1 MGYTATNATEKKIN
15 DMHERMMTRE
25 DFANFSTGI
34 SEDLHTKASTLGK
47 TIKQGMSNIL
57 VRHTI
62 AIIICAAI
70 VLWIIILGS
79 VAMFNLHQQID
90 SMRSSINEFSVTLNA
105 TVSSYEVQLEAKNAE
120 LDQLTATIDSL
131 EAELA
136 ASKAKVEEL
145 EAQAAVP
152 APIIINYTDITH
164 KSGLTAE
171 QFDTVISTVLENYNK
186 GDTQLTG
193 LGQAL
198 YDMENEY
205 DVNGFLA
212 LGISGIESGWGR
224 SKLAVNHNN
233 LYGLLGMSFDST
245 YDCTMYFGGLM
256 RNHYIGE
263 GRTSLSSISKKYCGG
278 NSDWVSD
285 VSWFIG
291 IYVDT
296 AKDLYQT

>member
-1 MGYTATNATEKKIN
+1 MQYTATNATEKKIN
-15 DMHERMMTRE
+15 DMHENMMTRE
-25 DFANFSTGI
+25 DFAGFSAGI
-34 SEDLHTKASTLGK
+34 SEDLHAKASSLGRI
-47 TIKQGMSNIL
+47 IKQSMSNIL

-62 AIIICAAI
+62 AITICAAI
-70 VLWIIILGS
+70 MLWVIILGS
-79 VAMFNLHQQID
+79 VAMFNLHRQIE
-90 SMRSSINEFSVTLNA
+90 SMRSSISELSVTLN
-105 TVSSYEVQLEAKNAE
+105 TTISSYETQLEAKNTE
-120 LDQLTATIDSL
+120 LDQLTATIESL
-131 EAELA
+131 EAELT
-136 ASKAKVEEL
+136 ASQARVEEL

-152 APIIINYTDITH
+152 APVIINYTDITH

-171 QFDTVISTVLENYNK
+171 QFDIVISTVLGNYNK

-205 DVNGFLA
+205 DINGFLA

-233 LYGLLGMSFDST
+233 LYGLLGMSFNST
-245 YDCTMYFGGLM
+245 YDCTMYFGDLM

-278 NSDWVSD
+278 NAEWVSD

-291 IYVDT
+291 VYVDT
-296 AKDLYQT
+296 AKELYET